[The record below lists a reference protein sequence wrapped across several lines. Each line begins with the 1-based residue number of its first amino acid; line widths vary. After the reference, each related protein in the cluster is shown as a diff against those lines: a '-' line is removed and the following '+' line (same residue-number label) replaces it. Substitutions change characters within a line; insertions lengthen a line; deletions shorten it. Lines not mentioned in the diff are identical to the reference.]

1 MHWSVLAALGQ
12 LGLKEGGCFS
22 APQCAA
28 PNAKSWVTELEKFR
42 AVSHRVSQPFLSF
55 FFFFSPQRIHKMC
68 LRSFLLIRN
77 EVSLKFL

>member
-55 FFFFSPQRIHKMC
+55 FFFFHLRGFINVSPC
-68 LRSFLLIRN
+68 FLLIRN